1 MQDKHLVPEGSMFDI
16 EAEGQKYLYPLSN
29 SRRFD
34 QELDV
39 GHGIKARKVIL
50 PDDMDKKKGGRVT
63 IDEFLKRMKE
73 K

>member
-1 MQDKHLVPEGSMFDI
+1 
-16 EAEGQKYLYPLSN
+16 LYPLSN